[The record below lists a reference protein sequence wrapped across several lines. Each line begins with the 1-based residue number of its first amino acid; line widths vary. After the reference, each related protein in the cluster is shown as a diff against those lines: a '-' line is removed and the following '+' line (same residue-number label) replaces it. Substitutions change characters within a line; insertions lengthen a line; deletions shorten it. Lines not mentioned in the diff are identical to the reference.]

1 MRKTLPEEREQCFKE
16 KLCMYCGKPGHI
28 ALNCLL
34 GKCPGTSLCQMDS
47 IPEDEMEKLSIYDS
61 MEVNRLF
68 NNPYAVLNM
77 DVDKMNINNFSF

>member
-1 MRKTLPEEREQCFKE
+1 
-16 KLCMYCGKPGHI
+16 
-28 ALNCLL
+28 
-34 GKCPGTSLCQMDS
+34 MDS